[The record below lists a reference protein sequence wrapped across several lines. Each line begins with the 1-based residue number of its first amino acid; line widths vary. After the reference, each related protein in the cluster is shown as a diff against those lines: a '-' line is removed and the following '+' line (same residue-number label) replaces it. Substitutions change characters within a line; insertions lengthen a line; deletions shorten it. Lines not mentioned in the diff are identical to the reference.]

1 MARNK
6 YPEVTE
12 ARILDT
18 ATKLFLEK
26 GWEQT
31 TIQDIVDEL
40 GDITRGAFYHH
51 FKSKDDI
58 IDAVTTR
65 MFLGNNPFEAVE
77 ENNQLNGLQKIQ
89 YVLKFSLQ
97 RTDTLQFSQVA
108 ASVLQSPIYIGKQVL
123 DSMNTMAPY
132 FTQYMIEGIND
143 GSIHVK
149 NPKQTAETMIL
160 LLNIWLSPLIFPG
173 TKEDYM
179 AKFEQL
185 KIMYESIGLPLFD
198 DELQILVEKLYEE
211 IAALQ

>member
-6 YPEVTE
+6 YPEITE
-12 ARILDT
+12 SRILDA

-65 MFLGNNPFEAVE
+65 IFMGNNPFRAVE
-77 ENNQLNGLQKIQ
+77 ELSNLNGLQKIK
-89 YVLKFSLQ
+89 YFFKFSLQ
-97 RTDTLQFSQVA
+97 RDDTMKFSEVA
-108 ASVLQSPIYIGKQVL
+108 ISVLNNPISIGKQVL
-123 DSMNTMAPY
+123 DSINNMAPY
-132 FTQYMIEGIND
+132 FTEYITEGIED
-143 GSIHVK
+143 GSIRVK
-149 NPKQTAETMIL
+149 NPKETAESMIL
-160 LLNIWLSPLIFPG
+160 LINIWFSPFIFSD

-179 AKFEQL
+179 KKYEQL
-185 KIMYESIGLPLFD
+185 KLMYEGIGLPVFD
-198 DELQILVEKLYEE
+198 EELQSLFENLYDVVS
-211 IAALQ
+211 AH